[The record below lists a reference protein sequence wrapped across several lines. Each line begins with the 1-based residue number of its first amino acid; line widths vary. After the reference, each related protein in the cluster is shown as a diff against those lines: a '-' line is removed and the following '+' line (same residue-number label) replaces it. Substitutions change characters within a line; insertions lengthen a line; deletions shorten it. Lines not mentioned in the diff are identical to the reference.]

1 MDRLQEAP
9 IRFMLPLAIQA
20 RPHTENPTRPMPGD
34 HMALSMYEVSIP
46 AFIRALTNLS
56 AILEKGAAHAQ
67 AQGMDPADLIQTR
80 LIADMDTLAT
90 QVQRASDAAKGCAAR
105 LAGIDVPSFAD
116 TEATFPELQERIAKT
131 VDFLKSVRP
140 EQFEGS
146 EARSIELKLKQ
157 GAIAF
162 DGKSYL
168 LGFALPNFYFH
179 ITTAYDILRHKGVQ
193 IGKMDYLGA
202 R

>member
-1 MDRLQEAP
+1 
-9 IRFMLPLAIQA
+9 
-20 RPHTENPTRPMPGD
+20 
-34 HMALSMYEVSIP
+34 MALSMYEVSIP
-46 AFIRALTNLS
+46 AFIRALNNLS

-80 LIADMDTLAT
+80 LIADMDTLAN

-140 EQFEGS
+140 EQLEGS
-146 EARSIELKLKQ
+146 EARSIELKLRQ
-157 GAIAF
+157 GAITF

>member
-1 MDRLQEAP
+1 
-9 IRFMLPLAIQA
+9 
-20 RPHTENPTRPMPGD
+20 
-34 HMALSMYEVSIP
+34 MALSMYDVSIP

-80 LIADMDTLAT
+80 LIADMDALPA

-105 LAGIDVPSFAD
+105 LAGVDIPSYAD
-116 TEATFPELQERIAKT
+116 TETTFPELQARIAKT
-131 VDFLKSVRP
+131 VDYLKSIRP
-140 EQFEGS
+140 EQLEGS
-146 EARSIELKLKQ
+146 ETRVVELKLRQ
-157 GAIAF
+157 GPITF

-179 ITTAYDILRHKGVQ
+179 VTTAYDILRHKGVQ
-193 IGKMDYLGA
+193 IGKMDYLGT

>member
-1 MDRLQEAP
+1 
-9 IRFMLPLAIQA
+9 
-20 RPHTENPTRPMPGD
+20 
-34 HMALSMYEVSIP
+34 MALSMYDVSIP

-80 LIADMDTLAT
+80 LIADMDTLAA

-105 LAGIDVPSFAD
+105 LAGIEVPSYAD

-131 VDFLKSVRP
+131 VGFLKSVRP
-140 EQFEGS
+140 EQLEGS
-146 EARSIELKLKQ
+146 ESREIELKLRQ
-157 GAIAF
+157 GAVTF

-193 IGKMDYLGA
+193 IGKMDYLGS

>member
-1 MDRLQEAP
+1 
-9 IRFMLPLAIQA
+9 
-20 RPHTENPTRPMPGD
+20 
-34 HMALSMYEVSIP
+34 MALSMYDVSIP

-80 LIADMDTLAT
+80 LIADMDALPA

-105 LAGIDVPSFAD
+105 LAGIDVPSYAD
-116 TEATFPELQERIAKT
+116 NEATFPELQERIAKT
-131 VDFLKSVRP
+131 VGFLKSIRP
-140 EQFEGS
+140 EQLEGS
-146 EARSIELKLKQ
+146 ESRVIELKLRQ
-157 GAIAF
+157 GTMTF

-193 IGKMDYLGA
+193 IGKVDFLGT

>member
-1 MDRLQEAP
+1 
-9 IRFMLPLAIQA
+9 
-20 RPHTENPTRPMPGD
+20 
-34 HMALSMYEVSIP
+34 MALSMYDVSIP

-80 LIADMDTLAT
+80 LIADMDTLSA

-105 LAGIDVPSFAD
+105 LAGIEVPSYAD

-140 EQFEGS
+140 EQLEDS
-146 EARSIELKLKQ
+146 EERSIELKLRQ
-157 GAIAF
+157 GAITF

-193 IGKMDYLGA
+193 IGKMDYLGT

>member
-1 MDRLQEAP
+1 
-9 IRFMLPLAIQA
+9 
-20 RPHTENPTRPMPGD
+20 
-34 HMALSMYEVSIP
+34 MALSMYEVSIP
-46 AFIRALTNLS
+46 ALIRALTNLS

-67 AQGMDPADLIQTR
+67 AQGMDPADLIQAR

-140 EQFEGS
+140 EQLEGS
-146 EARSIELKLKQ
+146 EARSIELKLRQ
-157 GAIAF
+157 GAITF

>member
-1 MDRLQEAP
+1 
-9 IRFMLPLAIQA
+9 
-20 RPHTENPTRPMPGD
+20 
-34 HMALSMYEVSIP
+34 MALSMYDVSIP

-56 AILEKGAAHAQ
+56 VILEKGAAHAQ

-80 LIADMDTLAT
+80 LIADMDSLSA

-105 LAGIDVPSFAD
+105 LAGIEVPSYAD

-131 VDFLKSVRP
+131 VGFLKSVRP
-140 EQFEGS
+140 EQLEGS
-146 EARSIELKLKQ
+146 ESREIELKLRQ
-157 GAIAF
+157 GAVTF

-193 IGKMDYLGA
+193 IGKMDYLGS

>member
-1 MDRLQEAP
+1 
-9 IRFMLPLAIQA
+9 
-20 RPHTENPTRPMPGD
+20 
-34 HMALSMYEVSIP
+34 MALSMYEVSIP
-46 AFIRALTNLS
+46 AFIRALNNLS

-140 EQFEGS
+140 EQLEGS
-146 EARSIELKLKQ
+146 EARSIELKLRQ
-157 GAIAF
+157 GAVTF
-162 DGKSYL
+162 DGKNYL

>member
-1 MDRLQEAP
+1 
-9 IRFMLPLAIQA
+9 
-20 RPHTENPTRPMPGD
+20 
-34 HMALSMYEVSIP
+34 MALSMYDVSIP

-80 LIADMDTLAT
+80 LIADMDALPA

-105 LAGIDVPSFAD
+105 LAGIDVPSYAD
-116 TEATFPELQERIAKT
+116 NEATFPELQERIAKT
-131 VDFLKSVRP
+131 VGFLKSIRP
-140 EQFEGS
+140 EQLEGS
-146 EARSIELKLKQ
+146 ESRVIELKLRQ
-157 GAIAF
+157 GTMTF

-179 ITTAYDILRHKGVQ
+179 VTTAYDILRHKGVQ
-193 IGKMDYLGA
+193 IGKVDFLGT